1 MRKNFGVKTYLYPQ
15 PVLVIGTYD
24 KNGNPNV
31 MTAAWGGISDYDKI
45 TIALAQH
52 KTTDNILINK
62 AFTISIGTKKEVA
75 ACDYVGLVSANDESN
90 KFEKSGFTANKSE
103 FVNAP
108 IVNELPLTIECELL
122 DFNTETEVLVG
133 KIVNVS
139 ADESILTNG
148 NIDLNKFDVITYDP
162 ANHKYVALGEDVADA
177 FKVGLS
183 LK

>member
-24 KNGNPNV
+24 KDGKPNV
-31 MTAAWGGISDYDKI
+31 MTAAWGGISDYDKL
-45 TIALAQH
+45 TIALAKH
-52 KTTDNILINK
+52 KTTENILTNK
-62 AFTISIGTKKEVA
+62 AFTVSIGTKKEVA
-75 ACDYVGLVSANDESN
+75 ACDYVGLVSANDEPN
-90 KFEKSGFTANKSE
+90 KFKKSGFTASKSE

-108 IVNELPLTIECELL
+108 IINELPLTIECELL
-122 DFNTETEVLVG
+122 DFNAETEVLVG

-148 NIDLNKFDVITYDP
+148 NIDLNKFEVITYDP
-162 ANHKYVALGEDVADA
+162 ANHKYIALGEEVADA
-177 FKVGLS
+177 FKIGTN

>member
-24 KNGNPNV
+24 KDGKPNV
-31 MTAAWGGISDYDKI
+31 MTAAWGGISDYDKL
-45 TIALAQH
+45 TIALAKH
-52 KTTDNILINK
+52 KTTENILTNK
-62 AFTISIGTKKEVA
+62 AFTVSIGTKKEVV
-75 ACDYVGLVSANDESN
+75 ACDYVGLVSANDEPN
-90 KFEKSGFTANKSE
+90 KFKKSGFTASKSE

-108 IVNELPLTIECELL
+108 IINELPLTIECELL
-122 DFNTETEVLVG
+122 DFNAETEVLVG

-148 NIDLNKFDVITYDP
+148 NIDLNKFEVITYDP
-162 ANHKYVALGEDVADA
+162 ANHKYIALGEEVADA
-177 FKVGLS
+177 FKIGTN

>member
-24 KNGNPNV
+24 KDGKPNV
-31 MTAAWGGISDYDKI
+31 MTAAWGGISDYDKL
-45 TIALAQH
+45 TIALAKH
-52 KTTDNILINK
+52 KTTENILTSK
-62 AFTISIGTKKEVA
+62 AFTVSIGTKKEVA
-75 ACDYVGLVSANDESN
+75 ACDYVGLVSANDEPN
-90 KFEKSGFTANKSE
+90 KFKKSGFTASKSE

-108 IVNELPLTIECELL
+108 IINELPLTIECELL
-122 DFNTETEVLVG
+122 DFNAETEVLVG

-148 NIDLNKFDVITYDP
+148 NIDLNKFEVITYDP
-162 ANHKYVALGEDVADA
+162 ANHKYIALGEEVADA
-177 FKVGLS
+177 FKIGTN